1 MFSLMNDPRRGSIK
15 SRMKLKEKIITKVV
29 LGLITWNGYQVNNFK
44 CCIIKRIQNE
54 ILNINCLSLVCRLQ
68 KFR

>member
-1 MFSLMNDPRRGSIK
+1 
-15 SRMKLKEKIITKVV
+15 LKEKIITKVV